1 MKFFHFDYAEP
12 HPTLFK
18 DNKDNANRVQYK
30 AFLSEKRKVKNPNAD
45 LSEKRKIQ
53 MDIEMK
59 NEEREIIRMKNAG

>member
-12 HPTLFK
+12 HPTLFN

-30 AFLSEKRKVKNPNAD
+30 AFLSEKRK
-45 LSEKRKIQ
+45 IQ
-53 MDIEMK
+53 MDIEMN